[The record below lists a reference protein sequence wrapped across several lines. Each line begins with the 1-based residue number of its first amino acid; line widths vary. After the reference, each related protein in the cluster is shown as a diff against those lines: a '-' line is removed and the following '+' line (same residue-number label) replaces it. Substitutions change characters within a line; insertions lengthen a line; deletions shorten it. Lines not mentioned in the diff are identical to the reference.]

1 MSVYFTS
8 DQHITLQFP
17 ERGRRFARF
26 LDRLDPRADRLVI
39 AGDLCDF
46 WFTAREA
53 RLAPA
58 RHEPGLLALKSFL
71 GRGGDVTLMAGNHDQ
86 HLEWFYRDFLGLSFT
101 PEPLEESFEGLRV
114 RLAHGHLLGGRSEW
128 KGWMESRLFLST
140 FEKVPSLVANSLAAQ
155 LKKYNSRNKKVDN
168 LRHFLVYKHYVQS
181 LSQAS
186 CDTVVLGHVHQTIF
200 RDIDVPGLPS
210 PLKLAVLGHWFHQ
223 SSWLKVDSG
232 YAEFYICQD
241 DKPEPCPA
249 LPAQICGP
257 GE

>member
-1 MSVYFTS
+1 MAVYFTS

-26 LDRLDPRADRLVI
+26 LGLLDPQADRLVI

-53 RLAPA
+53 RLADS
-58 RHEPGLLALKSFL
+58 RQESGLLALKSFISD
-71 GRGGDVTLMAGNHDQ
+71 GGQVTLLAGNHDQ

-101 PEPLEESFEGLRV
+101 AEPMADTISGSRIS
-114 RLAHGHLLGGRSEW
+114 LAHGHLLGGRSQW

-140 FEKVPSLVANSLAAQ
+140 FEKVPSPVANSLARK

-168 LRHFLVYKHYVQS
+168 LRHYLVYKNYVLN
-181 LSQAS
+181 LSQAD
-186 CDTVVLGHVHQTIF
+186 CDIVILGHVHQTIF
-200 RDIDVPGLPS
+200 RDIDVPELKR

-223 SSWLKVDSG
+223 SSWLKLDTG
-232 YAEFYICQD
+232 GPEFFIWHDHEAAPQPACFEQV
-241 DKPEPCPA
+241 KGPE
-249 LPAQICGP
+249 
-257 GE
+257 